1 MEFAKALMLPRGTRR
16 LSIAILLI
24 FILKSNLL
32 FADVVVTSDRVTNGV
47 RIRAGATTQ
56 SQQIGMLLP
65 GQQLEFIG
73 SVPRWNQVRLNNDQ
87 LGFVSKSW
95 TVVVADTNQRTYT
108 LYVADVGT
116 GLAVFVQG
124 NDFSLIYDGGS
135 NDDLRRGASNRFLSF
150 LQSAAPNLA
159 TIDHLILS
167 HPHRDHVELLPDM
180 FAQYTVHHIWDS
192 GRIHNI
198 CGYRAFMTAVSNET
212 GAIYHS
218 ARFELGAHNII
229 MAAKNQCYGEPA
241 PRLEL
246 QINHGSR
253 IANEAVAIG
262 EGATMTFLHA
272 NSSSD
277 GSPNENSLVVQL
289 DLGRTRVLLMGDAE
303 AGGRADPATLP
314 RHDSIEGMLLDCCA
328 ESIAS
333 DILVVGHHGSMTS
346 SRRVFLD
353 AVGAD
358 LFVVSSGPRRY
369 GSVVLPDQIVINE
382 LAIRGQV
389 FRTDLNDATCGQDS
403 TKVGTRNDGRAGG
416 CDNIQITVGPDGVN
430 AQYWHPAN

>member
-73 SVPRWNQVRLNNDQ
+73 SVPRWNQVRLNNGQ

-135 NDDLRRGASNRFLSF
+135 NDDLRRGASNRFLAF

-167 HPHRDHVELLPDM
+167 HPHRDHVELFVDNG
-180 FAQYTVHHIWDS
+180 W
-192 GRIHNI
+192 R
-198 CGYRAFMTAVSNET
+198 
-212 GAIYHS
+212 
-218 ARFELGAHNII
+218 RF
-229 MAAKNQCYGEPA
+229 
-241 PRLEL
+241 
-246 QINHGSR
+246 
-253 IANEAVAIG
+253 VA
-262 EGATMTFLHA
+262 L
-272 NSSSD
+272 N
-277 GSPNENSLVVQL
+277 
-289 DLGRTRVLLMGDAE
+289 LGRRGCVNVFFGDFIICNFCRFMPTFQTNSAYHLLNQ
-303 AGGRADPATLP
+303 R
-314 RHDSIEGMLLDCCA
+314 
-328 ESIAS
+328 
-333 DILVVGHHGSMTS
+333 
-346 SRRVFLD
+346 
-353 AVGAD
+353 
-358 LFVVSSGPRRY
+358 
-369 GSVVLPDQIVINE
+369 
-382 LAIRGQV
+382 LA
-389 FRTDLNDATCGQDS
+389 
-403 TKVGTRNDGRAGG
+403 
-416 CDNIQITVGPDGVN
+416 
-430 AQYWHPAN
+430 